1 MFLDDEEW
9 KAKFQNFQAEAWRL
23 ERLPEYR
30 VPQETEEF
38 ARFLAGE
45 RPAVTYDDDW
55 QRLIRSHTAS
65 GRAMGRVHIVTRP
78 LSDYLRFAFQYY
90 AYSVK
95 AGEDVR
101 VLDVTDRENPLPDF
115 QDFWIFDHSTVVLMH
130 FDAEGRPVSRE
141 LYEGDPE
148 PFRQAQRIA
157 MAESVPLSEYLKGTA
172 SETI

>member
-9 KAKFQNFQAEAWRL
+9 DAKFQDFQVEVWRL
-23 ERLPEYR
+23 KTLPHYL
-30 VPQETEEF
+30 VPEETEDF

-45 RPAVTYDDDW
+45 IPAAPYDEDW
-55 QRLIRSHTAS
+55 FSLIRSHTAS

-115 QDFWIFDHSTVVLMH
+115 QDFWIFDQSTIVLMH
-130 FDAEGRPVSRE
+130 FDPDGRPVSRE
-141 LYEGDPE
+141 LFEGDPE

-157 MAESVPLSEYLKGTA
+157 LAESMPLSDYVKTLGR
-172 SETI
+172 